1 MGRAH
6 FEDKAATLAGLEGR
20 LSCGRVLPQATIGYA
35 RWISERTDILRRLL
49 ATPWA
54 QETGGRLPPLI
65 VRSSAIGEDGAEES
79 LAGHF
84 LSIQDVQGG
93 DALADAIDQ
102 VFRSYEPHLSE
113 DQKVL
118 VQPML
123 AYVVASGVATS
134 REVGS
139 GRPYIVVNTS
149 VGADTTQVTAGRS
162 NETEVC
168 YHFRG
173 SLVPPPGRCGAI
185 VRLIREI
192 ERLTDTKRLDIEFAF
207 VEGEHLPVLL
217 QARPLVNAP
226 AVPLP
231 RDLHSRALAQAER
244 KIEITLGVHPLARGR
259 RSALGVMPDWNPAEI
274 VGVRPRPLAL
284 SLYRNLVTDDV
295 WARQRTSYGYRDLL
309 GVPLLIDILGLPYID
324 VRASFDSFVPA
335 ALSDDAAERLV
346 DHYMDRLLAAPA
358 LHDKIEF
365 EIVLSCYG
373 FDTNARLRALVDAG
387 FSYRELADLRT
398 ALHTLTQRIIDPVGS
413 PRIADRAGLDKLKER
428 RARILA
434 SPATPLSRAHFLL
447 EDCKRF
453 GTRPFAGLA
462 RVGFIAIQLLNSM
475 VAVGAIDDHDR
486 QAFLMSVSTVASE
499 MQRDLATLGKTAFLA
514 KYGHLRPG
522 AYDILSPRY
531 DEGPEIYF
539 NGFWSADHE
548 LSRPD
553 GGDAI
558 RVDRGHIDGASA
570 PHQELW
576 SRVAE
581 AARPL
586 LAEHDFVIEPM
597 AFLTFLADGVRE
609 RELAKFEFT
618 RSLSDALALI
628 KEWGASVDLS
638 AEDLSFADVAAVRE
652 AYSTACEPLDL
663 FVDAI
668 RRGRDRYEITSA
680 TCLPPLIVDKGDVW
694 GFELPV
700 ATPNFVTSRSVRGPV
715 IRELDGGTLAG
726 AIVMIPNADPGFDWI
741 FSRNIAGLV
750 TAYGGANSHMAIR
763 AAELDL
769 PAVIG
774 AGEHLFREWSQ
785 ASALLIDCA
794 NRRVD
799 IMPMVTA

>member
-6 FEDKAATLAGLEGR
+6 FEDKAATLAGLEGQ
-20 LSCGRVLPQATIGYA
+20 LSCGRVLPQATITYA
-35 RWISERTDILRRLL
+35 RWVSERPAILKRLL
-49 ATPWA
+49 SAPWA
-54 QETGGRLPPLI
+54 QESGGELPPLI
-65 VRSSAIGEDGAEES
+65 VRSSAAGEDGANKS
-79 LAGHF
+79 LAGHY
-84 LSIQDVQGG
+84 LSIQHIQGG

-102 VFRSYEPHLSE
+102 VFRSYAPHLTE

-123 AYVVASGVATS
+123 AHVVASGVATS

-149 VGADTTQVTAGRS
+149 LGADTTQVTGGRS
-162 NETEVC
+162 NETQVC

-173 SLVPPPGRCGAI
+173 SLVPPPGRCGAV

-192 ERLTDTKRLDIEFAF
+192 EHLTDAKRLDIEFAF

-231 RDLHSRALAQAER
+231 RDRHSRALSRAER
-244 KIEITLGVHPLARGR
+244 KIDAMLGAHPLARGR

-295 WARQRTSYGYRDLL
+295 WARQRTTYGYRDLL

-335 ALSDDAAERLV
+335 ELSDAAAERLV

-365 EIVLSCYG
+365 EIVLSCYA
-373 FDTNARLRALVDAG
+373 FDTNARLRALAEAG
-387 FSYRELADLRT
+387 FGYRELADLRT
-398 ALHTLTQRIIDPVGS
+398 ALHALTRRIIDPVDS
-413 PRIADRAGLDKLKER
+413 PRLADRAGLDKLKER

-434 SPATPLSRAHFLL
+434 SSAPPLSRAHFLL

-475 VAVGAIDDHDR
+475 VAAGAIEDADR
-486 QAFLMSVSTVASE
+486 RAFLMSVSTVASE
-499 MQRDLATLGKTAFLA
+499 MQHDLAALGKTAFLD

-539 NGFWSADHE
+539 NGFWSADRV
-548 LSRPD
+548 LRGSSGD
-553 GGDAI
+553 DAI
-558 RVDRGHIDGASA
+558 HVDYEPSDAASD
-570 PHQELW
+570 QRQQLW
-576 SRVAE
+576 SRLAE

-586 LAEHDFVIEPM
+586 LLEHGLDIEPH
-597 AFLTFLADGVRE
+597 AFLTFLAEGVRE

-652 AYSTACEPLDL
+652 AYSTAGEPLDL
-663 FVDAI
+663 FVDTI
-668 RRGRDRYEITSA
+668 RRGRERYEITSA
-680 TCLPPLIVDKGDVW
+680 TCLPPLIVDKADVW
-694 GFELPV
+694 GFDLPI
-700 ATPNFVTSRSVRGPV
+700 ATPNFVTNRSVRGPV
-715 IRELDGGTLAG
+715 IRELEGGTLAG
-726 AIVMIPNADPGFDWI
+726 AIVLIPNADPGFDWI
-741 FSRNIAGLV
+741 FSRDIAGLV

-785 ASALLIDCA
+785 AGALQIDCA

-799 IMPMVTA
+799 IMPGAPA